1 MSLEAQVM
9 DAMKKAMVDKD
20 QGALRGL
27 RAIKSAIILAKTAQ
41 GATGEVDAAQ
51 EIQILNKLIKQRKD
65 SLTIFEQQNRE
76 DLAAKEKEEI
86 AAIEKFLPAQM
97 SVDEIKEVIAAIIAE
112 TGAAGA
118 KDMGKVMG
126 AASKKLAGKADNKSI
141 SEVVRQLLS

>member
-1 MSLEAQVM
+1 MSLETQVM
-9 DAMKKAMVDKD
+9 EAMKKAMVDKD

-27 RAIKSAIILAKTAQ
+27 RAIKSAIILAKTAP

-65 SLTIFEQQNRE
+65 SLAIYEQQNRP
-76 DLAAKEKEEI
+76 DLAEKEKEEI
-86 AAIEKFLPAQM
+86 TAIEKFLPAQM
-97 SVDEIKEVIAAIIAE
+97 SADELKDIIAGIIAE
-112 TGAAGA
+112 TGAKDA

>member
-9 DAMKKAMVDKD
+9 DAMKKAMIDKD

-27 RAIKSAIILAKTAQ
+27 RAIKSAIILAKTEK

-65 SLTIFEQQNRE
+65 SLAIFEEQKRD

-86 AAIEKFLPAQM
+86 AAIENELKKIVAGL
-97 SVDEIKEVIAAIIAE
+97 IAE
-112 TGAAGA
+112 VGASGV

-126 AASKKLAGKADNKSI
+126 AASKKLAGKADNKTI
-141 SEVVRQLLS
+141 SEVVRELLS